1 MLNSLRFRLPALFLA
16 GIALAGLVTSLIAL
30 RLFQDFTRTESTQE
44 LRQEARGLAD
54 LYAEWAVRAL
64 DEDKAAPTFAA
75 SKLEAATG
83 DRLFEV
89 VLAPSFLD
97 DFDQDSGLTRLSRA
111 DVGVPL
117 STDRVVTFEFEP
129 PGEDRSYLAAAY
141 PIQLGGAKGVTF
153 SILIVAKPKAELR
166 ETWITLLSRLAIA
179 FLVGLVIVGILALY
193 LSRRI
198 TKPVLALSK
207 AMDQVAEGRRDVDV
221 PPVRGGGEIA
231 HLTERFREMTTRIA
245 EAEELERNFLM
256 SVSHELRTP
265 LTAIRGHVAALREG
279 VVTDPEAAEE
289 SLEIIAAEA
298 ERLGRLVGDVLDL
311 AKLDAHRFTVL
322 TEEVDM
328 GRLLERAYSTFSEE
342 ARNRGIEYTQELD
355 GAPVI
360 VSDGDRVLQIISN
373 LLSNAFR
380 WTPDGGRID
389 LELSSANG
397 TVTVDVADTGPG
409 HRTGGARTDL
419 QTVLVSRRTRDG
431 TRASDRAG
439 ACDGA
444 RRPDRAGQR
453 GGEGEP
459 LPARPAEAPVDLAG
473 VAERDVR
480 RVLGGVLDH
489 CVLDTLEPV
498 ADALPAG
505 RDEVDEQ
512 AEVVDARMPLGEDV
526 ALEPLEPANRLV
538 QQAADLGQI
547 AGDRKHF
554 GA

>member
-16 GIALAGLVTSLIAL
+16 GIALSGLVTSLIAL
-30 RLFQDFTRTESTQE
+30 RLFQDFTHDESLKE
-44 LRQEARGLAD
+44 LRQEATGIAD
-54 LYAEWAVRAL
+54 LYAEWAVAAL
-64 DEDKAAPTFAA
+64 DQNKAAPAFAA
-75 SKLEAATG
+75 SRLENATG

-89 VLAPSFLD
+89 VLAPAFLGE
-97 DFDQDSGLTRLSRA
+97 DSGLRRLTRA
-111 DVGVPL
+111 DVGVKL
-117 STDRVVTFEFEP
+117 STERIVIFDFEP
-129 PGEDRSYLAAAY
+129 PGEHRPYLAAAY
-141 PIQLGGAKGVTF
+141 PIRLGGDQGATF
-153 SILIVAKPKAELR
+153 SYLIVAKPKAELR
-166 ETWITLLSRLAIA
+166 QTWITLLSRLAIA
-179 FLVGLVIVGILALY
+179 FLVGLVIVGALALY

-231 HLTERFREMTTRIA
+231 HLTERFREMTTRLA
-245 EAEELERNFLM
+245 EAEALERNFLM

-289 SLEIIAAEA
+289 SLEIIAEEA

-328 GRLLERAYSTFSEE
+328 GRLLERAFSTFSEE
-342 ARNRGIEYTQELD
+342 ARNRGIEYTQDLD

-389 LELSSANG
+389 LELTSANG

-409 HRTGGARTDL
+409 INADERERIFRPFW
-419 QTVLVSRRTRDG
+419 SRDG
-431 TRASDRAG
+431 RGTG
-439 ACDGA
+439 LGLPIA
-444 RRPDRAGQR
+444 R
-453 GGEGEP
+453 E
-459 LPARPAEAPVDLAG
+459 LA
-473 VAERDVR
+473 VA
-480 RVLGGVLDH
+480 LGGRIELDS
-489 CVLDTLEPV
+489 
-498 ADALPAG
+498 
-505 RDEVDEQ
+505 EVGKGS
-512 AEVVDARMPLGEDV
+512 RF
-526 ALEPLEPANRLV
+526 RLV
-538 QQAADLGQI
+538 LPQ
-547 AGDRKHF
+547 RRSS
-554 GA
+554 